1 MVELHEGTI
10 SLQSE
15 GAGTGTVVT
24 LRLPILRTA
33 SVPAQPEQTAGTLAL
48 GPVRLLLVDDNQ
60 DALLSLGILLEL
72 EGHNVTTANNGRDAI
87 RLMAEMRPEVAIV
100 DVGMPEVDGFDVAR
114 AVRSDRSLDDV
125 MLVALTGYAAESD
138 KSRALAA
145 GFDYHLTKPLSL
157 EKLQYILVN
166 RIGGKLG
173 GLV

>member
-1 MVELHEGTI
+1 MVELHKGSI
-10 SLQSE
+10 SLHSE
-15 GAGTGTVVT
+15 GPGTGTVVT

-33 SVPAQPEQTAGTLAL
+33 SAPARPEQTAEALGL

-60 DALLSLGILLEL
+60 DALLSLGLLLEL
-72 EGHNVTTANNGRDAI
+72 EGHNVTTASNGRDAI
-87 RLMAEMRPEVAIV
+87 RLMTEVRPEVAIV
-100 DVGMPEVDGFDVAR
+100 DVGMPDVDGFDVAR
-114 AVRSDRSLDDV
+114 AVRSERSLDNIT
-125 MLVALTGYAAESD
+125 LVALTGYAAESD

-157 EKLQYILVN
+157 EKLQYILAN